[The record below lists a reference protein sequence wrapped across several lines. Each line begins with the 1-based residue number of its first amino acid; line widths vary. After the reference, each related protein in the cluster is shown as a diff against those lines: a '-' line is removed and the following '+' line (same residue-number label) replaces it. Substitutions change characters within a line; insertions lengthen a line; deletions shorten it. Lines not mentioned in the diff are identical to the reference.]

1 MKKRRWAALAACVCL
16 LAGVWGFSG
25 SYAAHPLRLSS
36 MPEARCME
44 ILEAYGVN
52 LPDNCQGMTDL
63 VKRVEFNP
71 YYYLGS
77 VVGEAPD
84 LLKECSDA
92 VCAYYGWTLPPEK
105 PRFSSLSEEE
115 CIKILTEYG
124 VEFPTDREVDIQE
137 AVELAETHPFSYLAV
152 SHDVAAIF
160 SKQIS
165 RAVSRY
171 YGWFWDYDDGMGWV
185 DEV

>member
-1 MKKRRWAALAACVCL
+1 MKRRRWAALAVFVCV
-16 LAGVWGFSG
+16 LAGMWGDSG
-25 SYAAHPLRLSS
+25 HYAAHPPRLSS
-36 MPEARCME
+36 MSEARCME

-77 VVGEAPD
+77 TVGEAPN

-124 VEFPTDREVDIQE
+124 VELPTDREIDIQG
-137 AVELAETHPFSYLAV
+137 AVELAETRPFCYHAV
-152 SHDVAAIF
+152 SYDVAAIF
-160 SKQIS
+160 AKQMS